1 MRNGI
6 LKNLL
11 GILIASLALGMGWG
25 FWVYF
30 MNGIV
35 IFLPFML
42 GYIYVC
48 INLARFKKWAWQ
60 FFLCIITAALITEFL
75 FIFFGGIEEGLF
87 DWFLILIVLIGSIV
101 MVVFG
106 ISLLVRK
113 LLKKD

>member
-1 MRNGI
+1 MRNEI

-11 GILIASLALGMGWG
+11 GILVAFLALGMGWG

-60 FFLCIITAALITEFL
+60 FFLGIITASLIMEFL
-75 FIFFGGIEEGLF
+75 FIFFGGIKEGLF
-87 DWFLILIVLIGSIV
+87 EWFLILIVLVNSIV
-101 MVVFG
+101 MTVFG
-106 ISLLVRK
+106 ISALVRK
-113 LLKKD
+113 LFKKG